1 MQIDGASKIIKHSK
15 LYNGQSLFI
24 FKCAPLLFKIEKDII
39 VDDKKKVKGVFE
51 IRVFITCL
59 SSFGSKVFLALKS

>member
-39 VDDKKKVKGVFE
+39 VEHKK
-51 IRVFITCL
+51 
-59 SSFGSKVFLALKS
+59 SKRSI